1 MLVVR
6 ASPAPH
12 RRSHGVIARN
22 RTQPH
27 PIGGRRGATVAGM
40 TIAAP
45 PPPTLDAKGV
55 GDSLAPLLE
64 RVAAATVRRERE
76 RELLHDDVRALLGL
90 GFGRL
95 RLPRAHGGLG
105 LTLPA
110 AIDLLIDIAAA
121 DPNLAHLFRGHIG
134 VVETLLLEG
143 LDGPDDGHRRR
154 WAQRIADGAL
164 IGNAQSERNLRAEIT
179 TRLRRD
185 GDRLLLDGT
194 KYYTT
199 GSIYA
204 DWIQLSAL
212 DGDERVGV
220 LVETGQG
227 VRSVDDWDGFGQP
240 LTGSGTTVFDG
251 AVVDPLDVHRQDG
264 VETARGWLL
273 GAVWQLV
280 LLAVLAGIARRAL
293 QDTVAF
299 VLPRERTFG
308 LDQVPREDPL
318 VQSVVGALSAAADAA
333 ARLVRSGAEDVDA
346 ALAAVRAGAPEER
359 LRDAM
364 LAVFRLQQ
372 IVPPLVLDAAEQLF
386 EVGGASAVSTR
397 AALDRHWR
405 NARTVASHN
414 PIAQRRRALGQWELL
429 GELPGWRPPGA
440 PAAAEGGE
448 R

>member
-1 MLVVR
+1 
-6 ASPAPH
+6 
-12 RRSHGVIARN
+12 
-22 RTQPH
+22 
-27 PIGGRRGATVAGM
+27 M

-45 PPPTLDAKGV
+45 QPTTLDAKGLRRT
-55 GDSLAPLLE
+55 LAPLLE
-64 RVAAATVRRERE
+64 RVAADTVRREQE
-76 RELLHDDVRALLGL
+76 RELLHDDVRALLDL

-95 RLPRAHGGLG
+95 RLPAEHGGPG
-105 LTLPA
+105 LALSET
-110 AIDLLIDIAAA
+110 IDLLIDVATA

-143 LDGPDDGHRRR
+143 LDGPGDQHRRR
-154 WAQRIADGAL
+154 WAERIAHGAL
-164 IGNAQSERNLRAEIT
+164 IGNAQSERSLRAEIT

-185 GDRLLLDGT
+185 GDRLLLEGT

-220 LVETGQG
+220 LVEVAAG

-251 AVVDPLDVHRQDG
+251 AVVDPLDVHRQDDVG
-264 VETARGWLL
+264 TARGWLL
-273 GAVWQLV
+273 AAVWQLV

-299 VLPRERTFG
+299 VQPRERTFG
-308 LDQVPREDPL
+308 LDQSPREDPL
-318 VQSVVGALSAAADAA
+318 VQSVVGSLSAAADAA
-333 ARLVRSGAEDVDA
+333 ARLVRSGAQELDA
-346 ALAAVRAGAPEER
+346 ALAAVRAGEPEER

-386 EVGGASAVSTR
+386 EVGGASAVSNR
-397 AALDRHWR
+397 VALDRHWR
-405 NARTVASHN
+405 NARTIASHN
-414 PIAQRRRALGQWELL
+414 PIVQRRRALGQWELL

-440 PAAAEGGE
+440 PAAAAEGAG